1 MEITSRAA
9 EHRAIIDEFQGGPWL
24 DAGLM
29 ALIPP
34 VDEALARL
42 AIPVLIVNGEH
53 DMQGF
58 LDAAGALAAILPNCR
73 RSLIEDGGGFPFWE
87 FPDRVNAR
95 VRRFLDAA

>member
-1 MEITSRAA
+1 M
-9 EHRAIIDEFQGGPWL
+9 
-24 DAGLM
+24 
-29 ALIPP
+29 
-34 VDEALARL
+34 
-42 AIPVLIVNGEH
+42 NGEH